1 MIVMNKPC
9 SLFYLSLTE
18 TPLICWFKKIP
29 SIEETRI
36 LYLFSICFHFW
47 VLFFFVGSWQ
57 YRESTEH
64 ATKVIPKSQMQVC
77 ASMFSS
83 GRWWCSALRGPQETT
98 NRRHIYKSAQRSIYC
113 GQHFFQRGGYY
124 CERVNLPEGQC
135 VKSINSEWNS
145 LQLNA
150 KFRNIGYLFVIIIR
164 WTSWGSFSRTTVTP
178 LQHLNGR

>member
-1 MIVMNKPC
+1 MCVHAESVIITLAFFASVDSITRKRIDDGGPMIVMNKPC

-135 VKSINSEWNS
+135 VKTEDI
-145 LQLNA
+145 LQ
-150 KFRNIGYLFVIIIR
+150 I
-164 WTSWGSFSRTTVTP
+164 
-178 LQHLNGR
+178 